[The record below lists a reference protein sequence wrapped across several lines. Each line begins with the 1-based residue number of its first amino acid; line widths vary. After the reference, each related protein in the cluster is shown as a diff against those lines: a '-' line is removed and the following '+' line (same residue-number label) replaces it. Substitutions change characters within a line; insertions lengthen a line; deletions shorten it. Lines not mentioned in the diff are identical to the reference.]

1 MCVICK
7 LFLHNY
13 NITMSSFE
21 EFLKLRET
29 VLTMLEKRGFNPEY
43 LNRNVSNK
51 AVEEQ
56 YNSSTDKEY
65 VSDIFVKKP
74 DENPEDKYE
83 NRQAYIHFVFHD
95 KKKATYGSITK
106 SLKKI
111 MTIYNLLPIDDIAVI
126 IVTNSNIDENSDFYK
141 LEKAFDNLVVFHYKN
156 LMFDITKHHLVPP
169 HIKIKSETEQKELK
183 KQLQIDS
190 FNKLPVLLKTDAVAR
205 FYHYRKGNIIKIER
219 PSVGNMKHIVY
230 RVVI

>member
-1 MCVICK
+1 
-7 LFLHNY
+7 
-13 NITMSSFE
+13 MSSFE

-43 LNRNVSNK
+43 LNRNVSSK
-51 AVEEQ
+51 AIEEQ
-56 YNSSTDKEY
+56 YNSSIDKEY

-83 NRQAYIHFVFHD
+83 NRQAYVHFVFHD
-95 KKKATYGSITK
+95 KKKATYMSITK

-111 MTIYNLLPIDDIAVI
+111 MAIYNLLPIDDIAVI

-169 HIKIKSETEQKELK
+169 HIKIKSETEQKDLK

-230 RVVI
+230 RVVV